1 MSSVTPFALIAWFY
15 IIFITNV
22 NQALASLRKK
32 KIEYFLY
39 LMMYLISFELLDRMA
54 ETSPYL
60 PYELGKYFLVLSG
73 IMGILVLG
81 IRNKAGIVMAL
92 LVTPAIFY
100 DLSGQVVFFD
110 IINYYLAPLAI
121 GLGIAYIDRL
131 NISEEGFDRL
141 LRLLW
146 LTALSSLA
154 FTMFKTPDLE
164 DISFT
169 LGAQFE
175 TTGGQSSNQVSTV
188 LGFGLFLSVYSV
200 IKKLNFSGY
209 YILDILIAT
218 LFFFQGLLSFS
229 RGGIVV
235 AILGVLILAYTQLK
249 KIRMQMLVYLAMGLI
264 GLSLVFYVTNNLT
277 GGQLLLRYQGETEGT
292 LAGSKVKNVDVI
304 TSGRVTIFNEDIRLW
319 SENPISGVGCGASR
333 YIRFE
338 DKVVAAHIELS
349 RLLAEHGLLGLI
361 YFIMLIVHFFALR
374 KANRLSPYNALLT
387 ALYAIAILTTFHAAM
402 RTYVTPMLIVITS
415 LKIIKIKN

>member
-1 MSSVTPFALIAWFY
+1 M
-15 IIFITNV
+15 
-22 NQALASLRKK
+22 
-32 KIEYFLY
+32 
-39 LMMYLISFELLDRMA
+39 
-54 ETSPYL
+54 
-60 PYELGKYFLVLSG
+60 
-73 IMGILVLG
+73 
-81 IRNKAGIVMAL
+81 
-92 LVTPAIFY
+92 
-100 DLSGQVVFFD
+100 
-110 IINYYLAPLAI
+110 
-121 GLGIAYIDRL
+121 
-131 NISEEGFDRL
+131 
-141 LRLLW
+141 
-146 LTALSSLA
+146 
-154 FTMFKTPDLE
+154 
-164 DISFT
+164 
-169 LGAQFE
+169 
-175 TTGGQSSNQVSTV
+175 
-188 LGFGLFLSVYSV
+188 
-200 IKKLNFSGY
+200 
-209 YILDILIAT
+209 
-218 LFFFQGLLSFS
+218 
-229 RGGIVV
+229 